1 MNTQEKLKKDTKKFL
16 NQTKEGLLD
25 IEKAINMDEIVKKM
39 EVLNK
44 LNEMNL
50 KPKIQ

>member
-1 MNTQEKLKKDTKKFL
+1 
-16 NQTKEGLLD
+16 LLD

-50 KPKIQ
+50 KPKIQKIFKDQ